1 MPLTVC
7 HPLAAMLLGIFAVDA
22 EESVPG
28 IVYVSA
34 VKAAPFPS
42 VVAEGEEGRPRYGG
56 MAAASSAAAPPGAV
70 ELRLPVFIS
79 CWPRCKR

>member
-42 VVAEGEEGRPRYGG
+42 VVAEGEEGRPRYGRLFCG
-56 MAAASSAAAPPGAV
+56 GATRCRVITVARFYFLLASM
-70 ELRLPVFIS
+70 
-79 CWPRCKR
+79 